1 MGSLQAGL
9 LLFLVMSGLRTLLR
23 RDWIAVLVMALIFA
37 GQASGTSQPSE
48 WATTFATYVVLFS
61 ALSFLML
68 RLGLI
73 AIIAAMF
80 FFNCSNSLVL
90 GLDWN
95 VWYAP
100 TAFATFFLILSI
112 SVLAFWRSLGARNLI
127 EFPDDV
133 AR

>member
-1 MGSLQAGL
+1 
-9 LLFLVMSGLRTLLR
+9 MSGLRTLLR

-37 GQASGTSQPSE
+37 GQASGTSQPSD
-48 WATTFATYVVLFS
+48 WAATFATFVVFFA

-80 FFNCSNSLVL
+80 FFNCSNAVVL

-112 SVLAFWRSLGARNLI
+112 SILAFWRSLGGQNLI
-127 EFPDDV
+127 EFPDDF